1 MAPEMDIWRT
11 APLLIRQHGEDA
23 GIVAAQRVD
32 ALWQREGYE
41 GHAIW
46 LRVKR
51 ALVELQVAPPR
62 ISSP

>member
-1 MAPEMDIWRT
+1 MAPEIDIWRT
-11 APLLIRQHGEDA
+11 APLPIRQHGEDE
-23 GIVAAQRVD
+23 IVAAQRVD